1 MRAGESQKNAPGVD
15 PFAAAARIGS
25 MARSDSFRRQHAELA
40 TLAHDIRNRL
50 SVEEIERDARGIR
63 TALARFGGK
72 LRMHARMENEALY
85 PDLMMHADEHVR
97 REASRLLDEV
107 GTLYAMFD
115 RVESRWPGAES
126 ITERPREFIL
136 DVLACFEQ
144 LGRRMSVENKTLY
157 PMADA
162 AE

>member
-1 MRAGESQKNAPGVD
+1 
-15 PFAAAARIGS
+15 

-40 TLAHDIRNRL
+40 TLAHGIRSRL

-72 LRMHARMENEALY
+72 LRVHARMENEALY
-85 PDLMMHADEHVR
+85 PDLMTHADERVR
-97 REASRLLDEV
+97 REAGRLLDEV

-115 RVESRWPGAES
+115 RLEARWPGADDL
-126 ITERPREFIL
+126 TKQPREFIL
-136 DVLACFEQ
+136 DVLGCFEQ
-144 LGRRMSVENKTLY
+144 LGRRMGVENKTLY
-157 PMADA
+157 PLADA

>member
-1 MRAGESQKNAPGVD
+1 
-15 PFAAAARIGS
+15 

-40 TLAHDIRNRL
+40 ALAVGIKDRL
-50 SVEEIERDARGIR
+50 SVEEIERDARNIR

-72 LRMHARMENEALY
+72 LRVHARMENEALY
-85 PDLMMHADEHVR
+85 PDLMMHADERVR
-97 REASRLLDEV
+97 TQASRLLDEV

-115 RVESRWPGAES
+115 RLEQRWPGADEMVKQ
-126 ITERPREFIL
+126 PREFIL
-136 DVLACFEQ
+136 DVLSCFDQ

-157 PMADA
+157 PLADA